1 MVAGI
6 VFILLLQEFRQQLI
20 FVGTYRYGKPNG
32 VCWKYQEGGGFL
44 IGRVDSITGE
54 FTAKEGMAFLYPDLQ
69 TALLGSFE
77 NGRMVAARPTR
88 LTDLVL
94 DPKTQIFSPVFAAG
108 VDLSLPVLK
117 YSMSTR
123 TFIAD
128 QPLVP
133 DPYEAE
139 LVEVKQSQVPGSGSG
154 LYAKKD
160 IPKGM

>member
-1 MVAGI
+1 
-6 VFILLLQEFRQQLI
+6 
-20 FVGTYRYGKPNG
+20 
-32 VCWKYQEGGGFL
+32 
-44 IGRVDSITGE
+44 
-54 FTAKEGMAFLYPDLQ
+54 MAFLYPDLQ

-94 DPKTQIFSPVFAAG
+94 DPKTQIFSPVFAAVTSNPG

-133 DPYEAE
+133 DPYETE
-139 LVEVKQSQVPGSGSG
+139 LVEVKQSQVSGGGSG
-154 LYAKKD
+154 LYARKD
-160 IPKGM
+160 IPKGIELHIGIVRTQYFISYLWMGHRGRF

>member
-1 MVAGI
+1 
-6 VFILLLQEFRQQLI
+6 
-20 FVGTYRYGKPNG
+20 
-32 VCWKYQEGGGFL
+32 
-44 IGRVDSITGE
+44 
-54 FTAKEGMAFLYPDLQ
+54 MAFLYPDLQ

-94 DPKTQIFSPVFAAG
+94 DPKTQIYSPVFAAATS
-108 VDLSLPVLK
+108 DLSLPVLK